1 MYFVLLFPYLQKRR
15 GSIEKYRTITERE
28 LGIRLACK
36 TTWGSSKKKGFEA
49 LTGRGM
55 VSDLGTGHSIATG
68 TGSDMVG
75 WYTTTRASNHG
86 VIK

>member
-75 WYTTTRASNHG
+75 GYSIPRQERTS
-86 VIK
+86 VVL

>member
-1 MYFVLLFPYLQKRR
+1 MNFVLLFPYLQKRR
-15 GSIEKYRTITERE
+15 GSIEKYRTITVRE
-28 LGIRLACK
+28 LGIQLACK

-75 WYTTTRASNHG
+75 GYSIPRQERTS
-86 VIK
+86 VVL